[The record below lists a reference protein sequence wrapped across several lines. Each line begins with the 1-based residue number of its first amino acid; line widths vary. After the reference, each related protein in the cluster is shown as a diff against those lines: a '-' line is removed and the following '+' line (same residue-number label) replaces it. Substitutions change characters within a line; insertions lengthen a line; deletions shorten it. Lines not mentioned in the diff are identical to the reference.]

1 MSKEV
6 KVIKESKLPYKG
18 REPMSFLEAVERAQ
32 YVFAKDLRILEEN

>member
-6 KVIKESKLPYKG
+6 KVIKESKLPYK
-18 REPMSFLEAVERAQ
+18 RKENMSFLEAVERAR